1 MTSKANI
8 SPKEARRFHRAFS
21 RQQQKYEKAAAKALY
36 PVLKDQVN
44 QFLNAAHDYP
54 AGMERQAVNE
64 ITPNKLAKVYKRI
77 AIRVG
82 VGYARITEAEMTAE
96 ESGEK
101 SFYGQPKRGLG
112 HIMEVDW
119 NANPY
124 ETKSGQPGDRDMIDA
139 YLRLYGARYVTGITE
154 TTRKW
159 IAEQIVKGQ
168 QAGLTFDQV
177 AKGLITSDIPAMRA
191 LRIAR
196 TETVTMM
203 NLGRFI
209 AANKSNFQK
218 EKIWISSHD
227 NRVRPGINS
236 ENSPFDHHE
245 VDIKKVDLEEP
256 FEVSGE
262 HLMFPG
268 DSSMGASAGNR
279 VNCRCSFALQT
290 QRDKNGRMLVK
301 PKPMTVY
308 ASDQIDNMPEGVSE
322 VEPAIT
328 MQGVP
333 QIGIVNLLQALIAGA
348 QLGTLLGLTF
358 ESLFG
363 LNQNQ

>member
-1 MTSKANI
+1 MSKADI

-21 RQQQKYEKAAAKALY
+21 RQQQQYEKAAAKALY
-36 PVLKDQVN
+36 PVLKDQIK
-44 QFLNAAHDYP
+44 QFLTAARDYP
-54 AGMERQAVNE
+54 SGMERQAVNE
-64 ITPNKLAKVYKRI
+64 ISPNRLAKVYKRI
-77 AIRVG
+77 AVRVG
-82 VGYARITEAEMTAE
+82 VGYAKITEAEMTAE
-96 ESGEK
+96 ESGQK
-101 SFYGQPKRGLG
+101 NFKFSGNSGY
-112 HIMEVDW
+112 VDF
-119 NANPY
+119 

-177 AKGLITSDIPAMRA
+177 AKNLTTSDIPAMRA

-245 VDIKKVDLEEP
+245 MDIRKVDLEEP

-268 DSSMGASAGNR
+268 DSSMGASAGNLI
-279 VNCRCSFALQT
+279 NCRCSFALQT
-290 QRDKNGRMLVK
+290 KRNENGRMMVK
-301 PKPMTVY
+301 PKPMTIN
-308 ASDQIDNMPEGVSE
+308 ASGQIENMPESIEIQPSIIE
-322 VEPAIT
+322 VPR
-328 MQGVP
+328 
-333 QIGIVNLLQALIAGA
+333 IGIINLLQALIAGA
-348 QLGTLLGLTF
+348 QLGSLLGLTF
-358 ESLFG
+358 DALFN
-363 LNQNQ
+363 NQTQ